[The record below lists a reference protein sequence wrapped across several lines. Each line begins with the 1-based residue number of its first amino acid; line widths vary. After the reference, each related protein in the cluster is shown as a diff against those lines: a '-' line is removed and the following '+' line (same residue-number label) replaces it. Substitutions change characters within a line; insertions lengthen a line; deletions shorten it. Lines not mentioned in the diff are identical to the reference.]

1 MGHFNVMSKPS
12 MKNIEFERMESPKS
26 LLNLREEQKTA
37 SSQSTSLSSP
47 SSPHPDTISPSI
59 NILKAVLT
67 GSQEVSN
74 KNFIFYL
81 YLEIFKALIIFF
93 FLIRVCRNI
102 DSSIERDEGNVMKTA
117 SVLFRS

>member
-1 MGHFNVMSKPS
+1 MGQFNVMSKPS
-12 MKNIEFERMESPKS
+12 MKNIEFEQMDSPKS

-37 SSQSTSLSSP
+37 SFQSTSLSSP

-74 KNFIFYL
+74 KNLIFYL
-81 YLEIFKALIIFF
+81 YLEIFKTFIIF
-93 FLIRVCRNI
+93 
-102 DSSIERDEGNVMKTA
+102 SS
-117 SVLFRS
+117 F

>member
-12 MKNIEFERMESPKS
+12 MKNIEFEQMDSPKS

-81 YLEIFKALIIFF
+81 YLEIFKALIIFSF
-93 FLIRVCRNI
+93 
-102 DSSIERDEGNVMKTA
+102 
-117 SVLFRS
+117 